1 MASFRLLLLSF
12 FVLSVSYRTTSAAV
26 ASSDSASKVSVA
38 LYYETLCP
46 YSANFIVNYLAK
58 IFENGLISIVDLEL
72 VPYGNARIRNG
83 TISCQHGP
91 YECLL
96 NTVEACA
103 IATWPDLNEHFSFI
117 YCVEDLA
124 LKHKYLEWGS
134 CFSKTGLDSLAVLE
148 CYDNDYGKKVCQ
160 LCYDPPPASL
170 HDAFF
175 LENACTLKKMRQR
188 PPLTSSSRLT
198 ENRFVTLGGVSDF
211 LDEIG
216 VALAEADPTRLI
228 LIGLTDS
235 ANYDSTLFHTT
246 IPNISLRLELEYAAK
261 TDALE
266 PPHTYVP
273 WVVVNGQPLYEEYED
288 VEAYICQAY
297 TGETPNACT
306 ETSLITNRQNAR
318 TQVHVS
324 FVDNISSRALNNERM
339 IRTAA

>member
-1 MASFRLLLLSF
+1 MPIPISPSAPAPFMASSRLLLLSF

-58 IFENGLISIVDLEL
+58 LFENGLISIVDLEL

-148 CYDNDYGKKVCQ
+148 CYDNDYGKK
-160 LCYDPPPASL
+160 
-170 HDAFF
+170 
-175 LENACTLKKMRQR
+175 
-188 PPLTSSSRLT
+188 
-198 ENRFVTLGGVSDF
+198 
-211 LDEIG
+211 
-216 VALAEADPTRLI
+216 
-228 LIGLTDS
+228 
-235 ANYDSTLFHTT
+235 
-246 IPNISLRLELEYAAK
+246 
-261 TDALE
+261 
-266 PPHTYVP
+266 
-273 WVVVNGQPLYEEYED
+273 EYED

-297 TGETPNACT
+297 TGKTPNACT

>member
-148 CYDNDYGKKVCQ
+148 CYDNDYGKK
-160 LCYDPPPASL
+160 
-170 HDAFF
+170 
-175 LENACTLKKMRQR
+175 
-188 PPLTSSSRLT
+188 
-198 ENRFVTLGGVSDF
+198 
-211 LDEIG
+211 
-216 VALAEADPTRLI
+216 
-228 LIGLTDS
+228 
-235 ANYDSTLFHTT
+235 
-246 IPNISLRLELEYAAK
+246 LELEYAAK